1 MSASK
6 NIDKICAVITLIAVL
21 VTVIFMNGSAIG
33 IKADDSVSL
42 GYADTLFDDSYVHTI
57 DITIDDWDAFLE
69 KATSEEYV
77 NADVTIDGETVK
89 NVGIRGK
96 GNTSLS
102 TVSQLDSERYSF
114 KIEFDCYESSGNYK
128 GLDKLCLNNLIQDY
142 TMMKD
147 YIAYKLMNEFG
158 ADAPL
163 ASYCFITVNGEDWGM
178 YLAVEAVEDSFLQR
192 NYGTNYGDLYKPDS
206 MSMGGGR
213 GNGGGFDMRD
223 MDFSAMG
230 MDNPFERGSQGFGG
244 PPEGFDGEMPEGFPG
259 GFPGGDSDENG
270 GFPGGPPGD
279 FPGMSEKDDTEQ
291 ADTQDSDSKAGKS
304 SGENKDR
311 KRPER
316 SESAEG
322 SSEKNA
328 AGSVSENG
336 RRGPGGKGG
345 FSGGGPGGGPG
356 GGGPGMGSDDA
367 KLKYIDDEID
377 SYSAIFDSAKT
388 DVKKSDKKRLIKSLK
403 NLNEGIENSDAD
415 LISEAV
421 NVDEVMR
428 YMVVHNFVVNGDSY
442 TGNMIHNYY
451 LYEDNG
457 LMSMIPWDYNLAFGT
472 FQGQDAT
479 GIVND
484 PIDTPQS
491 VTEDSNDRPM
501 FSWITSTDEYT
512 QLYHEYYS
520 EFIEKFYSSGYLT
533 DLINNTYEMISDY
546 VDRDPTK
553 FCTTEEFEK
562 GVQTI
567 LKFVELRCQSI
578 EGQLNGTIPSTDAGQ
593 EEDSTSLIDASD
605 ITLSDMGSMGG
616 GGGPGHGDGSSVS
629 RRETETPAEGIN
641 GFPGQEGSFSGTSTT
656 DRSDLGQDAS
666 EDNQGETGETVGT
679 SLSENK
685 AGGMGGFPGNPPDGM
700 GTPPGGMGGFPGQG
714 GSFSSI
720 SKTDYIYTGISALVL
735 AAAILFAYMFRRTKE
750 PFLCPDRV
758 IQK

>member
-1 MSASK
+1 MSTSK

-21 VTVIFMNGSAIG
+21 TTVIFMNGSAIG

-244 PPEGFDGEMPEGFPG
+244 PP
-259 GFPGGDSDENG
+259 
-270 GFPGGPPGD
+270 GD
-279 FPGMSEKDDTEQ
+279 FPGMSEKDDTQ
-291 ADTQDSDSKAGKS
+291 QVDTQGSDSKAGES

-316 SESAEG
+316 SESTEG
-322 SSEKNA
+322 SSEENA

-345 FSGGGPGGGPG
+345 FPGGGPGGGGPG

-377 SYSAIFDSAKT
+377 SYSTIFDSAKT
-388 DVKKSDKKRLIKSLK
+388 NVKKSDKKRLIESLK

-421 NVDEVMR
+421 NIDEVMR

-479 GIVND
+479 SIVND

-512 QLYHEYYS
+512 QLYHEYYN
-520 EFIEKFYSSGYLT
+520 EFIEKFYTSGYLT
-533 DLINNTYEMISDY
+533 DIINKTYEMISDY

-553 FCTTEEFEK
+553 FCTTQEFEK

-567 LKFVELRCQSI
+567 LKFVELRCRSI

-616 GGGPGHGDGSSVS
+616 GGGPGHGDGSSDS
-629 RRETETPAEGIN
+629 HRDTETPAEGMS
-641 GFPGQEGSFSGTSTT
+641 GFPGQEGSFSESSTTGTSG
-656 DRSDLGQDAS
+656 SGQDTP
-666 EDNQGETGETVGT
+666 EDKQDGAGEA

-685 AGGMGGFPGNPPDGM
+685 AGGMGGFPGNPPNGM

-750 PFLCPDRV
+750 PSLCPNRV